1 MEDVFVYHE
10 CQSTR
15 WSHSTKNKNK
25 QTQSKQRFTMF
36 VRFVHMP
43 FLYILST
50 CSFFHVPFLYVLST
64 CSFFHVR
71 PFLYVLSSWLFVTL
85 FVFLRAFSIRFV
97 YLFVCLFC
105 KGLSSTFCLD
115 VRFNCIKRAVF
126 KPLIFPAYMYKHCN
140 RHLSQVAT
148 FIKRPRPALCSEWFA
163 FIVIFN
169 LC

>member
-1 MEDVFVYHE
+1 MTFSYTTNVRAQAGVTL
-10 CQSTR
+10 QKIKT
-15 WSHSTKNKNK
+15 NKLN
-25 QTQSKQRFTMF
+25 QKQRLPRAFYHVCSF
-36 VRFVHMP
+36 FHMP
-43 FLYILST
+43 FLYVLST
-50 CSFFHVPFLYVLST
+50 CSFFHVPFLYVLSS
-64 CSFFHVR
+64 C
-71 PFLYVLSSWLFVTL
+71 LFVTL
-85 FVFLRAFSIRFV
+85 FAFWRAFPIRFV

-105 KGLSSTFCLD
+105 KCLSYTFCLA

-148 FIKRPRPALCSEWFA
+148 FMKRPRPALCSEWFA